1 MGKHS
6 GSEAPE
12 ELLAIHTIL
21 DLIRVEGPI
30 TRSFICERSG
40 YSRSTVSLNCDKLL
54 ASGLVV
60 EEGII
65 YRNEKGKRT
74 KLKINGNAG
83 LIIGIELGA
92 TSCEIGL
99 CDLSAKILDFN
110 SSPVDLSQGPDPILA
125 QIYHRIDKMISLP
138 SISKMKLLGI
148 CMGLP
153 SSVDY
158 QRGTAI
164 YPAFMPGWHQY
175 PVREIL
181 QARYGCPVFIDNE
194 VNTMALGEY
203 SLGTERKYK
212 NLLFVKAGTG
222 IGAGIIVN
230 GEIYR
235 GQTGFAG
242 NIGHIQMEGHNEICQ
257 CGKKG
262 CLEAIAS
269 GSAIARRAKQFIS
282 NGGSQLLREVYE
294 KTGEITARE
303 VKYAADHGDTACS
316 QIIREAGTI
325 LGELIGRI
333 VIFFDPSIVIIGG
346 GLTGFG
352 PSYLSFIRDGVLSQ
366 SKPWIN
372 PDFEVKESTFGN
384 KSGVIGSV
392 MLCIKELVSS
402 GAILRVFMSQI
413 QK

>member
-1 MGKHS
+1 MEKRT

-21 DLIRVEGPI
+21 DLIRVYGPI
-30 TRSFICERSG
+30 TRSYICERSG

-60 EEGII
+60 EEGIVNG
-65 YRNEKGKRT
+65 NEKGKRT
-74 KLKINGNAG
+74 KLKINGDAG

-99 CDLSAKILDFN
+99 CDLSTEMLNF
-110 SSPVDLSQGPDPILA
+110 SSNPVDLSLGPDPILA
-125 QIYHRIDKMISLP
+125 QIYLRIEEMLSAPGL
-138 SISKMKLLGI
+138 SKMKLLGI

-153 SSVDY
+153 SAVDY

-181 QARYGCPVFIDNE
+181 QSRYGCPVFIDNE
-194 VNTMALGEY
+194 VNNMALGEY
-203 SLGTERKYK
+203 SLGMERKYK

-242 NIGHIQMEGHNEICQ
+242 NIGHLQMEGHSEICQ

-269 GSAIARRAKQFIS
+269 GSAIALKAKQLINTGQS
-282 NGGSQLLREVYE
+282 VLLREVYE
-294 KTGEITARE
+294 KTGEITAKE
-303 VKYAADHGDTACS
+303 VKYAASQGDASCS

-333 VIFFDPSIVIIGG
+333 VVFFDPSIVIIGG
-346 GLTGFG
+346 GLTGLG

-372 PDFEVKESTFGN
+372 PEFEVKESTFGD

-392 MLCIKELVSS
+392 MLCIKELVSG
-402 GAILRVFMSQI
+402 GAILKEFLAEKV
-413 QK
+413 K

>member
-1 MGKHS
+1 MEKRS
-6 GSEAPE
+6 SSEAPE

-21 DLIRVEGPI
+21 DLIRIEGPI
-30 TRSFICERSG
+30 TRSYICEQSG

-54 ASGLVV
+54 DSGLIV
-60 EEGII
+60 EEGIMSG
-65 YRNEKGKRT
+65 NGKGKRT
-74 KLKINGNAG
+74 KLKINGDAG

-110 SSPVDLSQGPDPILA
+110 SSPVDISLGPDPILA
-125 QIYHRIDKMISLP
+125 QIYHRIGEMLSP
-138 SISKMKLLGI
+138 PGISKMKLLGI

-153 SSVDY
+153 SAVDY

-175 PVREIL
+175 PIREIL
-181 QARYGCPVFIDNE
+181 QTRYRCPVFIDNE

-203 SLGTERKYK
+203 SLGMERKYK

-230 GEIYR
+230 GGIYR

-242 NIGHIQMEGHNEICQ
+242 NIGHLQMEGHPDICQ

-269 GSAIARRAKQFIS
+269 GTAIANRAKQLIA
-282 NGGSQLLREVYE
+282 GGRSELLREACE
-294 KTGEITARE
+294 KTGEITAKE
-303 VKYAADHGDTACS
+303 VKYAADHGDAACS

-325 LGELIGRI
+325 LGELIGKI
-333 VIFFDPSIVIIGG
+333 VVFFDPSIVIIGG

-366 SKPWIN
+366 SIPWIN
-372 PDFEVKESTFGN
+372 PEFEVKESTFGD

-392 MLCIKELVSS
+392 MLCIKELVSG
-402 GAILRVFMSQI
+402 GAILKEFLTE
-413 QK
+413 KLK